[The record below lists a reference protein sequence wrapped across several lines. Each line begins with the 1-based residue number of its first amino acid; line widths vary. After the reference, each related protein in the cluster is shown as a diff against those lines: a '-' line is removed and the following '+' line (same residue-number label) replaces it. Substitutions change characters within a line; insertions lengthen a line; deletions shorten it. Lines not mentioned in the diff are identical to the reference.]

1 MKRHLLAT
9 YLSQAW
15 VAVMGVAFLPV
26 YIRYLGIEAYG
37 LIGAF
42 AVLYSILVLLDLGIT
57 PTLTREMS
65 RFTAGATSVTQIR
78 DLLRTA
84 EVVAFLI
91 AALVTAAFWW
101 ASDWLAMSWFKTQKL
116 DHQTVARAVT
126 LMGIVAALRFVE
138 SIYRGCVIGLQH
150 LVLFS
155 TINAAFATLRGLG
168 AVGVLAFIS
177 PSIEAF
183 FLWQGVISFGSLA
196 ALMIASYASLPAG
209 DRAARAS
216 LEAVRGIVGFASG
229 MVAITALSIGLTQVD
244 KLLLTKL
251 LPLSEFG
258 RYSLAAIVA
267 VSLEMLAMPA
277 LQAYNPR
284 LAKLHAAA
292 DHAGFVRLYHQGAQL
307 VSITAGSAAMVLIIF
322 AHPFLALWTQD
333 ADLAEQ
339 TVPLLQVLTL
349 GYLLNMLMWMP
360 YLAQLAHGW
369 TSLTIRVNAIALA
382 VIAPALF
389 VIVPRY
395 GALGAAW
402 VWTGLNATYVLVA
415 VQFMYRRILT
425 GERWR
430 WYGRDIFLP
439 IGSAALAALLVRSAI
454 AIEKFG
460 PVAQI
465 FVLALAG
472 ACAIAASVASASIYR
487 SAALRELSRLRG
499 RVRS

>member
-84 EVVAFLI
+84 EFVAFLI
-91 AALVTAAFWW
+91 AALVIAAFWL
-101 ASDWLAMSWFKTQKL
+101 ASDWLATSWFNTQKL

-126 LMGIVAALRFVE
+126 IMGLVAALRFVE

-209 DRAARAS
+209 GRPARAS

-229 MVAITALSIGLTQVD
+229 MVAITALSIGLTQLD

-292 DHAGFVRLYHQGAQL
+292 DHTGFVRLYHQGAQL

-333 ADLAEQ
+333 PGLAKQ
-339 TVPLLQVLTL
+339 TGPLLQVLTL
-349 GYLLNMLMWMP
+349 GYLLNMLVWMP

-369 TSLTIRVNAIALA
+369 TSLTVRVNAIALA

-389 VIVPRY
+389 VIVPRF

-402 VWTGLNATYVLVA
+402 VWTGLNATYFLVT

-454 AIEKFG
+454 PIEKFG

-465 FVLALAG
+465 FVLLLAG
-472 ACAIAASVASASIYR
+472 ACAIAASVGGSSIYR
-487 SAALRELSRLRG
+487 SAALRELSQLRG